1 MAPPLCPLLVESRA
15 LIDSL
20 GYVDTEY
27 NSQQS
32 QQTVQQLIRA
42 EMATFA
48 PPTDKYLDYLPDYSP
63 SFGGRTR
70 LQTEFKRV
78 AANVPLDAIDMNR
91 YQVKEPTGKQQKDLQ
106 AWEKAVKQQK
116 VAVEHQSNRVMNLE
130 LQQAYGTKLA
140 KVRAAVVDG
149 VKAQYER
156 VVKETKAESDKIN
169 LSRQQE
175 QTRNAA
181 KLHNYQHRYNE
192 LLAKNAAIKR
202 ACAQQEERLQK
213 KVKTTA

>member
-1 MAPPLCPLLVESRA
+1 MAPLCPLLAESRA

-27 NSQQS
+27 NSPDS
-32 QQTVQQLIRA
+32 QQQVQAQIRA
-42 EMATFA
+42 EMATFS
-48 PPTDKYLDYLPDYSP
+48 PPKDQYLTYLPPYSP
-63 SFGGRTR
+63 TFGGRTR

-91 YQVKEPTGKQQKDLQ
+91 YQVKEPTGKHVQSLE
-106 AWEKAVKQQK
+106 AWEKAVRQLQ
-116 VAVEHQSNRVMNLE
+116 VAVEHQSNRVVNLE
-130 LQQAYGTKLA
+130 LQQGYGTKLA

-149 VKAQYER
+149 MNAQYEH
-156 VVKETKAESDKIN
+156 VVKETKAASDKIN
-169 LSRQQE
+169 LTRQQD

-181 KLHNYQHRYNE
+181 KLQNYQSRYYE

-202 ACAQQEERLQK
+202 ACAEQEQRLQK
-213 KVKTTA
+213 KVKTS